1 MLPDFGVLMDETG
14 KKGAADYYIGHPFL
28 LCMTVV

>member
-14 KKGAADYYIGHPFL
+14 KKGAADYYIGHPFFSVL
-28 LCMTVV
+28 L